1 MDGCSPH
8 QVIKA
13 IHDEGENLISRDT
26 TLIVL
31 KMSSYH
37 SKITEYAKKQQ
48 NVNLSQEKTETIP
61 EEALTLTV
69 LVKEAIS
76 NILNMLNVPEE
87 MMGKEL
93 KEIRKKMYIQIGNV
107 NKEK

>member
-1 MDGCSPH
+1 M
-8 QVIKA
+8 
-13 IHDEGENLISRDT
+13 
-26 TLIVL
+26 
-31 KMSSYH
+31 
-37 SKITEYAKKQQ
+37 
-48 NVNLSQEKTETIP
+48 ETIP